1 MSLSVARIVVLASLL
16 VMVIWWAGCSG
27 DRQSTAAPSPTP
39 TAPTSG
45 LSSDAAFFRLV
56 TQTEPFG
63 AYSLFPNAEAVT
75 AGTLNGSTAHRP
87 MVRVSLNPT
96 AAGALQN
103 GKLPPGAR
111 FPNGSVIFKDVRT
124 SGGATTV
131 YTVMYKDVTNPLAS
145 NGWLWAEYSQT
156 GSVVYSITNRGGACT
171 GCHSLEQ
178 GPQNDFVRT
187 FERQRP

>member
-1 MSLSVARIVVLASLL
+1 MTGVSAARIVVLASLL
-16 VMVIWWAGCSG
+16 ATVSLEAACSG
-27 DRQSTAAPSPTP
+27 DRPSTATPSP
-39 TAPTSG
+39 TAPTGS
-45 LSSDAAFFRLV
+45 LSSDAALFRLV

-63 AYSLFPNAEAVT
+63 SYSLFPNAEAVT

-87 MVRVSLNPT
+87 MVRVSLNTT
-96 AAGALQN
+96 AAAVLPN
-103 GKLPPGAR
+103 GRLSPGTR

-124 SGGATTV
+124 NGGASTV
-131 YTVMYKDVTNPLAS
+131 YTVMYKDGLNPLAS
-145 NGWLWAEYSQT
+145 NGWLWAEYSPT
-156 GSVVYSITNRGGACT
+156 GSVVYSITNRGAACT